1 MLDLIHRKGVRE
13 IMTLLAFDMGGTA
26 VKYAVIEPDGTIVS
40 KGKFKTPDTLETLM
54 KQLQTTKNTYKS
66 YTLTGIAFSCPGAV
80 NNESGIIG
88 GASAIP
94 YIHDFPF
101 RQLLEEHLGLPITLE
116 NDANCAA
123 LAETWLGVAK
133 KANDILFIIVGS
145 GIGGAVI
152 KNGKIHAG
160 AHLHGGEFGYM
171 IMNDRLENLSD
182 TGTAVNAASRI
193 AKRKGLPSLSGIE
206 AFQLKDAGD
215 PVATEEID
223 SMFCNLAKGIFNLQ
237 YVYDP
242 ELIVIGGGVSERADF
257 LPAIQEQLDTL
268 LQKITIAKVAPNLVS
283 CEFGNDANLIGA
295 VANFNQIHA

>member
-1 MLDLIHRKGVRE
+1 
-13 IMTLLAFDMGGTA
+13 MTLLAFDMGGTA
-26 VKYAVIEPDGTIVS
+26 VKYALVEQDGTILS
-40 KGKFKTPDTLETLM
+40 KGKFKTPETLDALIN
-54 KQLQTTKNTYKS
+54 QLQTTKRTYS
-66 YTLTGIAFSCPGAV
+66 THPLTGIAFSCPGAV
-80 NNESGIIG
+80 DNESGIIG

-94 YIHDFPF
+94 YIHHFPF
-101 RQLLEEHLGLPITLE
+101 RQLLEENLELPIALE

-133 KANDILFIIVGS
+133 QASDILFLIIGT

-171 IMNDRLENLSD
+171 IMNDKLENLSD

-206 AFQLKDAGD
+206 AFQLKEAGD
-215 PVATEEID
+215 PIAMEEID
-223 SMFCNLAKGIFNLQ
+223 FMFRNLAKGIFNLQ

-242 ELIVIGGGVSERADF
+242 ELIVIGGGVSERPDF
-257 LPAIQEQLDTL
+257 LSAIQTQLDDL
-268 LQKITIAKVAPNLVS
+268 LAQITIAKVAPTLVS

-295 VANFNQIHA
+295 VANFNQIYD